1 MKSHAVPSNHE
12 FKDPFRLYP
21 MENVDIAYIRKEN
34 GLICTL
40 GPTECAFVLS
50 LHNRLKSV
58 NLFCCYL
65 PTGFL

>member
-1 MKSHAVPSNHE
+1 MKSHAVPSNHK

-21 MENVDIAYIRKEN
+21 MENVDVAHIRKEN
-34 GLICTL
+34 GRICTL

-50 LHNRLKSV
+50 FHNRLKIV